1 MPYGFSRG
9 WNLIKWIAGIVA
21 GIIIVVMGNIIL
33 DWVRTKKTPLPHPQ
47 EISQPKQQEKKE
59 LPEKAKQTPPRPNPS
74 EQSLPPIAPPKA
86 LSPTA
91 TPSIALATGPKKVSQ
106 KKLSSELSDLLKEGG
121 ILIGNPERYPEVQ
134 SQKWPV
140 QMWLVLNGKNE
151 SVEGTVT
158 GPTPNDGVFF
168 PVYVGLNRKTIKPQ
182 ELAEIRRQ
190 LRHR

>member
-1 MPYGFSRG
+1 M
-9 WNLIKWIAGIVA
+9 
-21 GIIIVVMGNIIL
+21 
-33 DWVRTKKTPLPHPQ
+33 
-47 EISQPKQQEKKE
+47 
-59 LPEKAKQTPPRPNPS
+59 
-74 EQSLPPIAPPKA
+74 
-86 LSPTA
+86 
-91 TPSIALATGPKKVSQ
+91 
-106 KKLSSELSDLLKEGG
+106 KEGG